1 MRQRNRGPD
10 IAVVALCLTAAI
22 FLTLSAF
29 SEPPA
34 ATPVAAPPPTPT
46 DATPPVLPS
55 VPTALVLP
63 TPPPPAPTP
72 QAAAQP
78 ASPRPD
84 TPQQSPQSPPQSP
97 PPGPSLEPIT
107 VTALKPD
114 LARPAA
120 MPITPLTVTPIEDPP
135 PVQPRPAPP
144 PAPVPVAPVAA
155 AEPVRGPAETEVA
168 VSDSGPKS
176 APALRRGRALLR
188 LLEQG
193 AGPDIRIAWPEDA
206 ASRERL
212 HSVLKTCFG
221 MESVLMDRQG
231 RLYTATGIPG
241 AAQSPDTNR
250 YSGFVRVV
258 EGRMPL
264 RERADLTALYE
275 RHGLSAGAVHAVRLF
290 PRRAD
295 AMLLGGLSEIL
306 GGALP
311 NGQMIAARYALEDN
325 DVTIT
330 DLRSTGTPVPGTV
343 RLQARPGCRVSS

>member
-1 MRQRNRGPD
+1 MRQRNRAPD
-10 IAVVALCLTAAI
+10 IAAVTLCLTAAI
-22 FLTLSAF
+22 FLTLSAL
-29 SEPPA
+29 SDPPA
-34 ATPVAAPPPTPT
+34 ATPVSAPPPTPT

-55 VPTALVLP
+55 VPRALLLP
-63 TPPPPAPTP
+63 APPPPALTS

-84 TPQQSPQSPPQSP
+84 TPQQPPQSS

-114 LARPAA
+114 LAQPAA

-135 PVQPRPAPP
+135 PVRPRPAPP
-144 PAPVPVAPVAA
+144 PDPVPVTPVAA
-155 AEPVRGPAETEVA
+155 AEPVHDPAETEVA

-241 AAQSPDTNR
+241 TAQSPDTNR

-275 RHGLSAGAVHAVRLF
+275 RHGLSAAAAQAVRLF

-311 NGQMIAARYALEDN
+311 NGQQIAARYALEDN

-330 DLRSTGTPVPGTV
+330 DLRSTGTPVPGIV
-343 RLQARPGCRVSS
+343 RLQAPPGCRVSS